1 MARETPHAIAACESE
16 CTLCYERIF
25 EGDAVVDV
33 GSEWAHLDCRLDEPP
48 LAVDGEVLREWDQPW
63 LGGL

>member
-1 MARETPHAIAACESE
+1 
-16 CTLCYERIF
+16 LCYERIF

-48 LAVDGEVLREWDQPW
+48 LAVDGEVLCEWDQPW